1 MQHKEESRKPA
12 GGALHQGRAGAS
24 FFMGLSSSRQQGAG
38 GAPPMRGGAGCVG
51 SAAGYEYVRSPT
63 EHKNKI
69 YPSPPMQGHAEK
81 TDRFPR
87 TKMI

>member
-38 GAPPMRGGAGCVG
+38 GAPPMRGGAGCVE

-63 EHKNKI
+63 EYKNKI
-69 YPSPPMQGHAEK
+69 YPSPPCRDMPKKLTGSPEQK
-81 TDRFPR
+81 
-87 TKMI
+87 